1 MTFRE
6 EVAAFLE
13 SVCPA
18 SMRTPIVQD
27 RDEPWGGSKATW
39 SPDAKLWLDRMAER
53 GYTAPRWPRE
63 YGGAGL
69 SAEDAKI
76 LDAELLRVGCRP
88 PLKSLGIWL
97 LAPALLEFGSEEQK
111 REHLPKMA
119 RGEIRWCQGYSEPGA
134 GSDLASLSTRAR
146 LDGDEYVVDGQK
158 VWTSQANSAD
168 WIFCLVRTDPSAP
181 KRDGIGFLLIDMAT
195 PGVSVR
201 PIRLISGSSV
211 FCETFF
217 DGVRVPARN
226 MVGAPNQGWTIAKAV
241 LAHERALISRMR
253 DRSSD
258 EDEKLE
264 DLARRYGVDE
274 DPAFAHRIAQVE
286 MDAMAF
292 RLTLRRSA
300 AQRSP
305 GAETSIFKLYGTE
318 LTKRKKELAVEISGT
333 QGLGWEGP
341 GFEDD
346 ELRRTRLWLRSRAS
360 SIEGGT
366 SEIQLD
372 VIAKRV
378 LGLPSGSGE

>member
-1 MTFRE
+1 MSFRE

-13 SVCPA
+13 SACPP
-18 SMRTPIVQD
+18 SMRTPIVND
-27 RDEPWGGSKATW
+27 DDEPWGGRRAQWK
-39 SPDAKLWLDRMAER
+39 PDAKLWLERMAER
-53 GYTAPRWPRE
+53 GFTAPRWPRE
-63 YGGAGL
+63 YGGADL
-69 SAEDAKI
+69 TAEETKI
-76 LDAELLRVGCRP
+76 LDEELRRLGCRP

-134 GSDLASLSTRAR
+134 GSDLASLSTRAVR
-146 LDGDEYVVDGQK
+146 DGEHYVVDGQK
-158 VWTSQANSAD
+158 VWTSQANLAD

-181 KRDGIGFLLIDMAT
+181 KHEGIGFLLIDMT
-195 PGVSVR
+195 SPGVSVR

-217 DGVRVPARN
+217 DGVRVPTRN
-226 MVGAPNQGWTIAKAV
+226 LVGAENQGWTIAKTV

-258 EDEKLE
+258 EEEKLDE
-264 DLARRYGVDE
+264 LARRYGVAD
-274 DPAFAHRIAQVE
+274 DPVLAHRLAALE
-286 MDAMAF
+286 MDVMAF
-292 RLTLRRSA
+292 RLTLQRSA
-300 AQRSP
+300 QKSSP

-318 LTKRKKELAVEISGT
+318 LSKRRKELAVEIAGAS
-333 QGLGWEGP
+333 GLGWEGP
-341 GFEDD
+341 GFEPD
-346 ELRRTRLWLRSRAS
+346 ELRRTRAWLRSRAS

-366 SEIQLD
+366 SEIQLN

-378 LGLPSGSGE
+378 LGLPE